1 MVDSADAGAVF
12 KIDARALCPAPA
24 PAGDLDLAEAWKEMM
39 GLPFVFEVWAWRKD
53 FPDIGKLEE
62 LA

>member
-1 MVDSADAGAVF
+1 MQVPFLKSMR
-12 KIDARALCPAPA
+12 ARCPALA

-39 GLPFVFEVWAWRKD
+39 GLPSVFAVWACHKD